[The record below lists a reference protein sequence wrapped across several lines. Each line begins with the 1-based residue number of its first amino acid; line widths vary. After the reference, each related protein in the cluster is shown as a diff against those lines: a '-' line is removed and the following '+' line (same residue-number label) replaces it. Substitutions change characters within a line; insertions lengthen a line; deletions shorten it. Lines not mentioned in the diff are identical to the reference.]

1 MDKILR
7 INMSDRTYQ
16 FEEVPE
22 KYRYMGGR
30 GLTSNIVYD
39 EVNPTVHPLGP
50 NNKIVF
56 APGIVTGTAASTSG
70 RISVGAKSP
79 LTGGIKES
87 NAGSS
92 WSQDLARMGIKAII
106 VEGYQQGDQYWII
119 HMKWDK
125 EKGAPAIDFLPA
137 DEYIGKGL
145 YEVFPK
151 LYERFGKHISISGIG
166 IAGERR
172 YLNSGVVFNDIDGRP
187 SRYSGRGGL
196 GGVLGS
202 KGVKFIIL
210 DRTGAPRVP
219 LADPALFEKGRKK
232 LVDALRN
239 HPVTKP
245 GGGLNTL
252 GTAIL
257 VNIINE
263 VGGLPTRNF
272 SAGRFEG
279 AANISG
285 EMMAQYVKERGG
297 GRMGHPCHPGC
308 IIQCS
313 NIIPNPDGT
322 ELVSVIEYETTW
334 AFGANCGI
342 DNLDTVGKLTWMTN
356 DFGMDTIEMGG
367 AIAVAMEA
375 GLAKFGDGKR
385 ALELMEEVGKGTPL
399 GRILG
404 NGAATTGKVFGV
416 VRVPGVKGQNMPAY
430 EPRAIKGIG
439 VTYATSTMGADH
451 TAGYTI
457 APEALS
463 SGGQADPLAVEGKAD
478 LSRAFQEATAFID
491 STGHCLFIAFA
502 ILDIPSGF
510 EGVMEECNGVLGTN
524 WTTDDATRIGA
535 DILKVERKFN
545 EGAGFNEA
553 DDRLPEFMYYEKLPP
568 HNVTFDVPDEDL
580 DAVFAKM

>member
-1 MDKILR
+1 MKYILR
-7 INMSDRTYQ
+7 INMNDRSYR
-16 FEEVPE
+16 FEDVPE
-22 KYRYMGGR
+22 KYKLLGGR

-39 EVNPTVHPLGP
+39 EVVPTVHPLGP

-56 APGIVTGTAASTSG
+56 APGIVTGTNASTSG

-79 LTGGIKES
+79 LTGTIKES

-92 WSQDLARMGIKAII
+92 FPQDLARMGIKAIVI
-106 VEGYQQGDQYWII
+106 EGYQQDDKYWLIYI
-119 HMKWDK
+119 KWNK
-125 EKGAPAIDFLPA
+125 EKGMPSVEFLPA
-137 DEYIGKGL
+137 DEYVGRGL
-145 YEVFPK
+145 YDVFPE
-151 LYERFGKHISISGIG
+151 LHERFGKHISISGVG

-172 YLNSGVVFNDIDGRP
+172 YLNSGIVFNDIDGRP

-196 GGVLGS
+196 GGVLAS
-202 KGVKFIIL
+202 KGVKFIVT
-210 DRTGAPRVP
+210 DRSGAPRVP

-232 LVDALRN
+232 LVDALRE
-239 HPVTKP
+239 HPITKP
-245 GGGLNTL
+245 GGGLNAL
-252 GTAIL
+252 GTAVL

-272 SAGRFEG
+272 RSGRFEG
-279 AANISG
+279 AAKISG
-285 EMMAQYVKERGG
+285 EAMAQMIKERGG

-313 NIIPNPDGT
+313 NIIPNPDGS
-322 ELVSVIEYETTW
+322 EHVSVIEYETTW

-342 DNLDTVGKLTWMTN
+342 DDLDVIAELTRLSN
-356 DFGMDTIEMGG
+356 DYGLDTIEMGG
-367 AIAVAMEA
+367 TIAIAMEA
-375 GLAKFGDGKR
+375 GLLEFGDGQK
-385 ALELMEEVGKGTPL
+385 AIELMHEVGKGTPL

-404 NGAATTGKVFGV
+404 SGAATAGKVFGV

-439 VTYATSTMGADH
+439 VTYATTTMGADH

-463 SGGQADPLAVEGKAD
+463 SGGQVDPLAVEGKGD
-478 LSRAFQEATAFID
+478 LSRAFQATTAFID

-502 ILDIPSGF
+502 ILDIPTGF

-524 WTTDDATRIGA
+524 WTVEDAPKIGA
-535 DILKVERKFN
+535 EILKVERKFN
-545 EGAGFNEA
+545 EAAGFTKA
-553 DDRLPEFMYYEKLPP
+553 HDRLPEFMYYEKLPP
-568 HNVTFDVPDEDL
+568 HNVTFDVPDEEL
-580 DAVFAKM
+580 DSVFEKM